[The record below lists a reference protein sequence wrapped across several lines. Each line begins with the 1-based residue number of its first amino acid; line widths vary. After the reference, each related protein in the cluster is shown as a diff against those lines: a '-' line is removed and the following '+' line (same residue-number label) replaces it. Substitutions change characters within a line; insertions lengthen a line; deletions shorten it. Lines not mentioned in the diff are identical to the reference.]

1 MGTAIRRPGEVMSF
15 SKIALLFAALLTAFA
30 VACGSE
36 SKSADEPID
45 GPDTTGI
52 FVLRESES
60 LTLD

>member
-1 MGTAIRRPGEVMSF
+1 MSF